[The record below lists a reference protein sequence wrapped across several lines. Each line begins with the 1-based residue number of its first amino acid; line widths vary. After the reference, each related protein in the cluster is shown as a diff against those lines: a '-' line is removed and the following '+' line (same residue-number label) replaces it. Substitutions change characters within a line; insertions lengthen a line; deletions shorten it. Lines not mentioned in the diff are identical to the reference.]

1 MDGDRVCVFFFFF
14 SLLPCC
20 FLLGGA
26 LLAIGAD
33 RPDGGCDG
41 GGCALRPSLAAA
53 VSQTLLN
60 EEDTFHR
67 YVASQPFV
75 RYVQGGVGGGSPAG
89 GGGGGYPTKRVGA
102 PWQVWTARRR
112 WERASLVGLVRR
124 GWRRLPASPLLRSML
139 IPCFGLPAVR
149 WQLPPPHRFL
159 VCFFCLCR
167 GLACLPPPL
176 PSPPPPPPLHHLPF
190 PCPLLLPSP
199 HSGVE
204 HTLGT
209 TRAAVAT
216 LRERVDRQELA
227 AASASAS
234 ASAAA
239 HHRGGRRAQR
249 QQEEEERAEEAALVD
264 VVRQKR
270 QTKYVL
276 RGGGRVDVVGRQRR
290 FLF

>member
-1 MDGDRVCVFFFFF
+1 MDGDRVCVFVCFF

-41 GGCALRPSLAAA
+41 GGCALRPSLAAT

-75 RYVQGGVGGGSPAG
+75 R
-89 GGGGGYPTKRVGA
+89 
-102 PWQVWTARRR
+102 
-112 WERASLVGLVRR
+112 
-124 GWRRLPASPLLRSML
+124 
-139 IPCFGLPAVR
+139 
-149 WQLPPPHRFL
+149 
-159 VCFFCLCR
+159 
-167 GLACLPPPL
+167 
-176 PSPPPPPPLHHLPF
+176 
-190 PCPLLLPSP
+190 
-199 HSGVE
+199 GVE

-270 QTKYVL
+270 QTKYV
-276 RGGGRVDVVGRQRR
+276 
-290 FLF
+290 F